1 MWAIGAVGILA
12 LSGRVMLNVEE
23 PSTSTKALH
32 AFEAG
37 YTQANHCLNGTAY
50 DPKNGAYLDVYQDPV
65 SGRETITDEP
75 KASALQPN
83 QPSDLSFI
91 FYPGE
96 ENPFPADQ
104 GTLAFLAPGGGIG
117 CKDLP
122 IGNL

>member
-12 LSGRVMLNVEE
+12 LSGRVMLNVSE
-23 PSTSTKALH
+23 PSASTKALH

-37 YTQANHCLNGTAY
+37 YTQANHCLHGTPY
-50 DPKNGAYLDVYQDPV
+50 DPDNGAYLDAYQDPE
-65 SGRETITDEP
+65 SGREIITDEP
-75 KASALQPN
+75 KGSALQPN

-91 FYPGE
+91 FYLG

-104 GTLAFLAPGGGIG
+104 GTLVFLAPGGGIG

-122 IGNL
+122 IGNQ